1 MRLEHSIEIAV
12 PTDVVWA
19 ANEDVE
25 RWPELAPSMEQV
37 ERLDDGALV
46 VGSRARIKQPRLP
59 AAEWVVTAL
68 DRGRSFSWES
78 RSFGMRTVATHE
90 LVATR
95 DGGTTLT
102 LVVEMFGPPAR
113 LLWPFIRG
121 TARGFMKQEATGFKR
136 HCEQA

>member
-1 MRLEHSIEIAV
+1 LWRSAIRLQHSIEIAA
-12 PTDVVWA
+12 PINVVWA

-68 DRGRSFSWES
+68 DRRRSFSWES
-78 RSFGMRTVATHE
+78 RSFGMRTVATPVSP
-90 LVATR
+90 LVNSVKNDDAACIET
-95 DGGTTLT
+95 
-102 LVVEMFGPPAR
+102 VEYALPV
-113 LLWPFIRG
+113 
-121 TARGFMKQEATGFKR
+121 
-136 HCEQA
+136 